1 MCLYT
6 EAIMQMYTSY
16 MYVNVFYKKRYI
28 VYDKV

>member
-16 MYVNVFYKKRYI
+16 MYVNVFYKKNR
-28 VYDKV
+28 VYDKL